1 MLSFTQERREALAL
15 LNLDS
20 LCVPAPRLSEKA
32 DEGERVRESA
42 RAGKRQR
49 GGRLELRPDVPVLF
63 DEKAIVN
70 T

>member
-32 DEGERVRESA
+32 DEVRESA
-42 RAGKRQR
+42 RAGKRLR

-63 DEKAIVN
+63 DER
-70 T
+70 